1 MKTVKKL
8 CTPAYVYLV
17 ISVISIVIL
26 MFQNAGN
33 KNIFC
38 LGSYECD
45 VPSTGVVFVVQV
57 LYTMFWVFVLN
68 AICSA
73 GYEKVSWFLVLL
85 PYLFLFIALGM
96 LLLGQPVREG
106 LTKNKNTHHRKHKSN
121 PKEVG
126 KAVPVADDLGDV
138 CTPVKDQTACLG
150 KTGKCEW
157 VNGGCQV
164 ISSSRGDIK
173 TNTST
178 LKLRT
183 GQ

>member
-96 LLLGQPVREG
+96 LLLGRPVREG
-106 LTKNKNTHHRKHKSN
+106 LVSEPKPREPRKVRKD
-121 PKEVG
+121 KRGVVMDE
-126 KAVPVADDLGDV
+126 V
-138 CTPVKDQTACLG
+138 CTSVKDQTACLG
-150 KTGKCEW
+150 KDGKCRW
-157 VNGGCQV
+157 VDGGCQV
-164 ISSSRGDIK
+164 ISSSAGDILSD
-173 TNTST
+173 TSK
-178 LKLRT
+178 LKLRS

>member
-106 LTKNKNTHHRKHKSN
+106 LSRQ
-121 PKEVG
+121 EQG
-126 KAVPVADDLGDV
+126 KAHVRTRSTNPTPRWGKRCPSPMIWAMYARPSSTKRHVWEKPVSA
-138 CTPVKDQTACLG
+138 
-150 KTGKCEW
+150 
-157 VNGGCQV
+157 NG
-164 ISSSRGDIK
+164 
-173 TNTST
+173 
-178 LKLRT
+178 RT
-183 GQ
+183 GVARS